1 MNPKYVTSLE
11 LSKKLK
17 ELGVPQ
23 ESMFYWVKGRMVYG
37 YEGEWY
43 IEDDENYF
51 LFEEVVGRK
60 PEINDFRVC
69 VDEEKF
75 GTVGMLSDENFIK
88 WEKEEERLKRK
99 MLKEVYSAFL
109 SDELMDILPFEYSSG
124 KNGIGAYF
132 CNNDNDFEEADTIT
146 NACAKMLIYLLEH
159 KLITV
164 EQIKKK

>member
-23 ESMFYWVKGRMVYG
+23 QSCFMWVNTEHRGLTFVLAEYQSFQDG
-37 YEGEWY
+37 
-43 IEDDENYF
+43 
-51 LFEEVVGRK
+51 
-60 PEINDFRVC
+60 
-69 VDEEKF
+69 
-75 GTVGMLSDENFIK
+75 
-88 WEKEEERLKRK
+88 
-99 MLKEVYSAFL
+99 YSAFL